1 VRERAPT
8 LFSSIL
14 RGYLWVMLILAVIAP
29 LILLSTF
36 RKAYRER
43 AVDDLARS
51 AEALVPVVSY
61 HLLWGDMPAMESVL
75 TETAARMDARVTVI
89 AADGTVCADSE
100 KDPGE
105 MENHRTRPEI
115 IAAFNGVTGTS
126 SRYSATLDREM
137 IYVAVPVKMND
148 SIPAVVRTSVFFES
162 HTAAVNRV
170 MKRMVPVVL
179 AALAAALVSAW
190 LISRRIAVPLGDLAG
205 VADRVASGELAA
217 RAAPGHTQEHN
228 RLAAATNKTLERT
241 ERLIR
246 DLSISDSRN
255 LAILQSMS
263 EGVVVVSSRGS
274 ILLMNQSFREIFKMS
289 GRTEELP
296 PEVRSLLGSEH
307 GGEPRGR
314 FDYQGKVIAWTC
326 APVEDSRDRVFSFR
340 DVTKEFNLS
349 EIKRNFAINVSHELR
364 TPLTAIKGYA
374 ETLREDVSGENSR
387 YIDVIMRNTERLIAL
402 VRDIQI
408 LSEVE
413 SGENSLSLEPVP
425 VEDMMG
431 TVLPLFESR
440 AEEKGLA
447 LSFVNERPD
456 LAVMADR
463 YRVEQI
469 LVNLIDNALKYT
481 DQGGVEVRVSSR
493 GDSAVFAVSDTG
505 RGIPAELQERVFER
519 FFVVD
524 RSRSRKLGGTGLGLA
539 ICKHIVEAHRGTIS
553 VTSTPGGGSIF
564 LFTIPIAT

>member
-1 VRERAPT
+1 
-8 LFSSIL
+8 
-14 RGYLWVMLILAVIAP
+14 
-29 LILLSTF
+29 
-36 RKAYRER
+36 
-43 AVDDLARS
+43 
-51 AEALVPVVSY
+51 
-61 HLLWGDMPAMESVL
+61 
-75 TETAARMDARVTVI
+75 
-89 AADGTVCADSE
+89 
-100 KDPGE
+100 
-105 MENHRTRPEI
+105 
-115 IAAFNGVTGTS
+115 
-126 SRYSATLDREM
+126 
-137 IYVAVPVKMND
+137 
-148 SIPAVVRTSVFFES
+148 
-162 HTAAVNRV
+162 
-170 MKRMVPVVL
+170 
-179 AALAAALVSAW
+179 
-190 LISRRIAVPLGDLAG
+190 
-205 VADRVASGELAA
+205 
-217 RAAPGHTQEHN
+217 
-228 RLAAATNKTLERT
+228 
-241 ERLIR
+241 
-246 DLSISDSRN
+246 
-255 LAILQSMS
+255 
-263 EGVVVVSSRGS
+263 
-274 ILLMNQSFREIFKMS
+274 
-289 GRTEELP
+289 
-296 PEVRSLLGSEH
+296 
-307 GGEPRGR
+307 
-314 FDYQGKVIAWTC
+314 
-326 APVEDSRDRVFSFR
+326 VEDSRDRVFSFR

-481 DQGGVEVRVSSR
+481 DQGSVEVRVSSQ
-493 GDSAVFAVSDTG
+493 GESAVFAVSDTG

-539 ICKHIVEAHRGTIS
+539 ICKHIVEAHGGTIS